1 MDLAVKNLI
10 SKKIKLENPLSEPP
24 TLESRL
30 SSAVYISTRGALGA
44 GISTKKPLMFPYS
57 EFTENDVENV
67 AAKLLT
73 LLHIELIKV
82 LPSEAIQR
90 ISKELDEY
98 MSLALGDL

>member
-1 MDLAVKNLI
+1 MNNLI
-10 SKKIKLENPLSEPP
+10 NQKIKLVNPLAEPP

-30 SSAVYISTRGALGA
+30 SAAAYISARGALGA
-44 GISTKKPLMFPYS
+44 GISTKKPLMFPYT

-73 LLHIELIKV
+73 HLHIELLKV
-82 LPSEAIQR
+82 LPPEAIQR